1 MKGKNNL
8 EELVELV
15 RRLRGPDGCPWDKE
29 QKVSDLKSYLV
40 GEVYE
45 VLDAIDLN
53 DSSKIKEESGD
64 LFFLIV
70 FLVDIFRERDDF
82 NIYEVI
88 GMVMDKMIR
97 RHPHVFGDKRV
108 KDTDEVKMNWRK
120 IKEEEGKPAIG
131 ESILDGVHD
140 FLPALFQA
148 QLLTQKASRVG
159 FDWQTANQV
168 ISKIEEELEELKKS
182 IEDKEI
188 KAIENELGDVL
199 FSLVNLGRFMKMDSE
214 KALRKTNK
222 KFTNRFHYIEK
233 SLRDADR
240 DIKQAT
246 LKEMDLLWEKAK
258 ECER

>member
-1 MKGKNNL
+1 M
-8 EELVELV
+8 
-15 RRLRGPDGCPWDKE
+15 
-29 QKVSDLKSYLV
+29 
-40 GEVYE
+40 
-45 VLDAIDLN
+45 
-53 DSSKIKEESGD
+53 
-64 LFFLIV
+64 
-70 FLVDIFRERDDF
+70 DIFRERDDF

-97 RHPHVFGDKRV
+97 RHPHIFGDKRV

-159 FDWQTANQV
+159 FDWQTPNQV

-182 IEDKEI
+182 IEDKES
-188 KAIENELGDVL
+188 KAIENELGDVF

-222 KFTNRFHYIEK
+222 KFINRFHYIEK

-258 ECER
+258 ESER

>member
-15 RRLRGPDGCPWDKE
+15 RQLRGPDGCPWDRE
-29 QKVSDLKSYLV
+29 QKTSDLKSYLV

-53 DSSKIKEESGD
+53 DLLKIKEESGD

-82 NIYEVI
+82 DIHDVI
-88 GMVMDKMIR
+88 GTVIDKMIR

-108 KDTDEVKMNWRK
+108 NDTDEVKMNWRK
-120 IKEEEGKPAIG
+120 IKEAEGKPSVG

-159 FDWQTANQV
+159 FDWQTPNQV
-168 ISKIEEELEELKKS
+168 ISKIEEELLELKTS
-182 IEDKEI
+182 MQGNEISAIED
-188 KAIENELGDVL
+188 ELGDL
-199 FSLVNLGRFMKMDSE
+199 FFSLVNLGRFMKIDSE
-214 KALRKTNK
+214 QALRKTNK
-222 KFTNRFHYIEK
+222 KFINRFRYMEQ

-240 DIKQAT
+240 DINQAT
-246 LKEMDLLWEKAK
+246 LQEMDVLWEKAK
-258 ECER
+258 KRER

>member
-15 RRLRGPDGCPWDKE
+15 RKLRGPDGCPWDRE

-82 NIYEVI
+82 NIYEMI

-108 KDTDEVKMNWRK
+108 KDTDSCPHFFKLN
-120 IKEEEGKPAIG
+120 
-131 ESILDGVHD
+131 S
-140 FLPALFQA
+140 
-148 QLLTQKASRVG
+148 S
-159 FDWQTANQV
+159 
-168 ISKIEEELEELKKS
+168 LKKHP
-182 IEDKEI
+182 E
-188 KAIENELGDVL
+188 
-199 FSLVNLGRFMKMDSE
+199 
-214 KALRKTNK
+214 
-222 KFTNRFHYIEK
+222 
-233 SLRDADR
+233 
-240 DIKQAT
+240 
-246 LKEMDLLWEKAK
+246 
-258 ECER
+258 